1 MNITRGIQPKP
12 LKVVIYGPEGIGK
25 STFASMFPDPL
36 FIDTEG
42 STVRMNVA
50 RTETPT
56 SLAMLMQLLTE
67 IKAQPGCCKTLVIDT
82 IDWAE
87 RLCITAV
94 CAKGHKDGIEDFGYG
109 KGYSYVYEE
118 MGRILNA
125 LNDIWERGIN
135 IVITAHAAIRKFEQP
150 DEMGAYDRWELKLI
164 NAQKCNSCAMVK
176 EWADMVLFANY
187 KTYAVS
193 VDKDGKK
200 NKARGGERVMF
211 TSHNPCWDAKNRFG
225 LAPELPFDF
234 GQIAQIVNMQPV
246 NQIPPQPIRQAP
258 QSIPAN
264 PPAPQPDHIKN
275 PLTDALGTPNLP
287 QRRTE
292 PQPLQNADLSE
303 FKPIEEIAEPASN
316 TPAAAAALP
325 AGIPKALADLM
336 QANNVTEKEI
346 RLAVSMRGYFPDDM
360 PITNYP
366 PDFVQG
372 VLIGAWAQVFGMI
385 QENRQL
391 PFE

>member
-1 MNITRGIQPKP
+1 MKITRGIQQKP
-12 LKVVIYGPEGIGK
+12 LKVVVYGPEGIGK

-42 STVRMNVA
+42 STARMDVA

-56 SLAMLMQLLTE
+56 SLAMLMQILTE
-67 IKAQPGCCKTLVIDT
+67 VRDNLADGSRPLGCKTLVIDT

-87 RLCITAV
+87 RLCTAAV
-94 CAKGHKDGIEDFGYG
+94 CAKNGKTGIEDFGYG

-118 MGRILNA
+118 MGRILNL
-125 LNDIWERGIN
+125 LNDIWERGMH

-164 NAQKCNSCAMVK
+164 NSPKCNSCAMVK

-187 KTYAVS
+187 KTYAVAA
-193 VDKDGKK
+193 DKDGKK
-200 NKARGGERVMF
+200 MKARGGERVMY
-211 TSHNPCWDAKNRFG
+211 TAHNPCWDAKNRFG

-234 GQIAQIVNMQPV
+234 GQISHIFSSSPAAAPAPAQQTAPPPAPPVAPPKPAPVADASLGIGSLDEFQPIESAGIPEG
-246 NQIPPQPIRQAP
+246 IPPQ
-258 QSIPAN
+258 
-264 PPAPQPDHIKN
+264 
-275 PLTDALGTPNLP
+275 
-287 QRRTE
+287 
-292 PQPLQNADLSE
+292 
-303 FKPIEEIAEPASN
+303 
-316 TPAAAAALP
+316 
-325 AGIPKALADLM
+325 LADLM
-336 QANNVTEKEI
+336 RQNNVTESEI
-346 RLAVSMRGYFPDDM
+346 QLAVGMRGYFPENM
-360 PITNYP
+360 PIANYP

-385 QENRQL
+385 LENRKV

>member
-1 MNITRGIQPKP
+1 MNITRGIQQKP
-12 LKVVIYGPEGIGK
+12 LKVVVYGPEGIGK

-50 RTETPT
+50 RTDTPT
-56 SLAMLMQLLTE
+56 SLAMLMQILAE
-67 IKAQPGCCKTLVIDT
+67 VRENPAVCKTLVLDT
-82 IDWAE
+82 ADWAE

-125 LNDIWERGIN
+125 LNEIWERGIN

-150 DEMGAYDRWELKLI
+150 DEMGAYDRWEMKLI

-187 KTYAVS
+187 KTYAVA

-200 NKARGGERVMF
+200 NRGRGGERVMY

-234 GQIAQIVNMQPV
+234 GQIAHIVNQSAPIPAQTPPVSNTAQPV
-246 NQIPPQPIRQAP
+246 NSVPVQQQAP
-258 QSIPAN
+258 PVNAPAK
-264 PPAPQPDHIKN
+264 P
-275 PLTDALGTPNLP
+275 
-287 QRRTE
+287 E
-292 PQPLQNADLSE
+292 PQPLQNVNLAE
-303 FKPIEEIAEPASN
+303 FQPIGEEPD
-316 TPAAAAALP
+316 
-325 AGIPKALADLM
+325 AGIPESIPKALADLM
-336 QANNVTEKEI
+336 RANHVNEKEI
-346 RLAVSMRGYFPDDM
+346 RLAVSMRGYFPDNM
-360 PITNYP
+360 PITDYP

-372 VLIGAWAQVFGMI
+372 VLIGAWNGLFAMI
-385 QENRQL
+385 QENRKL

>member
-1 MNITRGIQPKP
+1 MKITRGIQPKP
-12 LKVVIYGPEGIGK
+12 LKVVVYGPEGIGK
-25 STFASMFPDPL
+25 STFAGLFPDPL

-42 STVRMNVA
+42 STARMDVA

-67 IKAQPGCCKTLVIDT
+67 IKDNPPGCKTLVIDT

-94 CAKGHKDGIEDFGYG
+94 CAKNGKTGIEDFGYG

-118 MGRILNA
+118 MGRILNL
-125 LNDIWERGIN
+125 LNDIWERGIH
-135 IVITAHAAIRKFEQP
+135 IVLTAHAAIRKFEQP

-164 NAQKCNSCAMVK
+164 NSPKCNSCAMVK

-187 KTYAVS
+187 KTFAVAA
-193 VDKDGKK
+193 DKDGKK
-200 NKARGGERVMF
+200 MKARGGERVMY

-234 GQIAQIVNMQPV
+234 GQIAHLFSGASAAERAMNKLVQQ
-246 NQIPPQPIRQAP
+246 QSAPP
-258 QSIPAN
+258 SV
-264 PPAPQPDHIKN
+264 PPAPPKPAPVSDA
-275 PLTDALGTPNLP
+275 PLTVGDLDEF
-287 QRRTE
+287 E
-292 PQPLQNADLSE
+292 PLVPDVVI
-303 FKPIEEIAEPASN
+303 PD
-316 TPAAAAALP
+316 
-325 AGIPKALADLM
+325 GIPPALADLM
-336 QANNVTEKEI
+336 RQNNVTESEI
-346 RLAVSMRGYFPDDM
+346 QLAVGMRGYFPENM
-360 PITNYP
+360 PIANYP
-366 PDFVQG
+366 PDFIQG

-385 QENRQL
+385 QENRKL